1 MLSQDSLKGSGS
13 EELLL
18 EALTSAWFC
27 GFWKLSPR
35 FSTQLWRPYLSSSSR
50 RAAKASFPLS
60 RSHSCSRLVL
70 EASRA
75 LCAVASILVAVSWWL
90 CELT

>member
-1 MLSQDSLKGSGS
+1 MLSQDTLKGSGS

-18 EALTSAWFC
+18 EALTPGSFC
-27 GFWKLSPR
+27 GSWKLSPR

-50 RAAKASFPLS
+50 RASEASFPLS
-60 RSHSCSRLVL
+60 RCHRCSWLVL

-75 LCAVASILVAVSWWL
+75 FRAAASILMAVSWWL
-90 CELT
+90 CELV